1 MMPMPNPQH
10 NASHLNHSLTETKNS
25 HKPSESNEFNADD
38 DHPKGGAKSSRNQG
52 NEYRTSKST
61 KSLSLELSSEMHKTL
76 KVLALKQDDT
86 LNSLVIEALK
96 QFIEN
101 DELMNLKAEALR
113 KRLS

>member
-1 MMPMPNPQH
+1 
-10 NASHLNHSLTETKNS
+10 
-25 HKPSESNEFNADD
+25 
-38 DHPKGGAKSSRNQG
+38 
-52 NEYRTSKST
+52 
-61 KSLSLELSSEMHKTL
+61 MHKTL